1 MFIPGLS
8 RYGRPLEFVESLLPL
23 IGTTPD
29 RFCEA
34 DELSNRLQADR
45 LIAQIREEAD
55 PASANGKKLFAKLGK
70 LGHGRHAE
78 DPRSARLGRQAPDGR
93 VRRAPEQPHQRQDP
107 AADHSRP
114 RRRRSTHVSRARP
127 GRSRA
132 TRRYN
137 VNRLV
142 DLLGEDDYSK
152 AAIVEVLQA
161 HKDRLNVRQL
171 LGQIYFLQPS
181 EKAAVF
187 KLIDEIT
194 TEEMVPDLLARMDGK
209 DPLVKTH
216 LINVLARF
224 DRPDVNQGAA
234 GGAARQQQARAR
246 RGARRHRPLEDER
259 STSPRSSGLLLD
271 PDLDVMNKAV
281 DVIIQLNHPET
292 AKYLIEALK
301 AENEFSRRSAVEI
314 LNAIGTTHSVKYLLE
329 AVADEDWWVRSRAS
343 DALARIGGPRV
354 VDAVLDLI
362 KDKDENIRRA
372 AIEILNTCRD
382 KRAVDRLIEATRDKD
397 WWVSERAADALAEI
411 GDAKALPALLE
422 MMAQEQSLA
431 ARRDRGGRQARH
443 PQDPRQDA
451 AVLAAPGERSPRRR
465 DQRRRAARGRAAGRS
480 RAALSAAERTR
491 RRRDRAR
498 AVTKALQ
505 KLDGRLS
512 PSGRFSGTGT
522 LGRLRR
528 RELDDTAADGT
539 AAAGA
544 RHPRRAPTAAAT
556 PAATSTARTLLVEG
570 PEDAVAEPPP
580 PEAPSFDLSALQNG
594 DMIEGR
600 YKFIQKIGKGAFGT
614 VVLVEDT
621 VVEERLILKF
631 LNANVS
637 SDEEMLKRFVHEL
650 RYSRRITH
658 KNVIRIYDFLYVGG
672 SYAISMEYFPSHT
685 LGTEIANEKPMPPK
699 KAVGYG
705 TDICIGMSVAHQQ
718 GIIHRDLKPANI
730 LINDTGLLKIVDF
743 GVAAAAKSGDTQLT
757 KTGYVIGSPKYMAPE
772 QILGKKVDERAD
784 IYSLGV
790 IMYEMLAGNPPYSRG
805 DHMSVMYQHVQGKAQ
820 PLQRSEPEGSARD
833 RRRRDEDHAG
843 RQAETLRVD
852 GRAARRA
859 RSGRR
864 GGQVDDHGTY
874 RRVPEA
880 RPRARAAPTSIS
892 PSAFRRCC
900 ACTATSCRSS
910 SATSA
915 TPSSKATSTR
925 S

>member
-1 MFIPGLS
+1 MNFITS
-8 RYGRPLEFVESLLPL
+8 Y
-23 IGTTPD
+23 
-29 RFCEA
+29 
-34 DELSNRLQADR
+34 QADR

-55 PASANGKKLFAKLGK
+55 PTSPNAKKAFQKLGGLGTGAIPKILEALASADKRQTIEYVEILNSLINDKTLPLVTRGLADS
-70 LGHGRHAE
+70 
-78 DPRSARLGRQAPDGR
+78 DPRTVAG
-93 VRRAPEQPHQRQDP
+93 
-107 AADHSRP
+107 AAWALS
-114 RRRRSTHVSRARP
+114 SSK
-127 GRSRA
+127 
-132 TRRYN
+132 RYN

-142 DLLGEDDYSK
+142 DLLGEDEYSK

-161 HKDRLNVRQL
+161 HKERLNIRQL

-187 KLIDEIT
+187 KLIDEAT

-216 LINVLARF
+216 LINVLSRF
-224 DRPDVNQGAA
+224 DRPDVNKALQEALKDGNKLVRAA
-234 GGAARQQQARAR
+234 ALAGVARSKTALDITLVAA
-246 RGARRHRPLEDER
+246 
-259 STSPRSSGLLLD
+259 LLLD
-271 PDLDVMNKAV
+271 PDLEVMNKAV
-281 DVIIQLNHPET
+281 DVVIQLNHPET
-292 AKYLIEALK
+292 AKYLIPALK

-314 LNAIGTTHSVKYLLE
+314 LNAIGTTHSIKYLLE

-354 VDAVLDLI
+354 VSAVLELI

-382 KRAVDRLIEATRDKD
+382 KRAVDQLIEATRDAD

-411 GDAKALPALLE
+411 GDSKALPAILD
-422 MMAQEQSLA
+422 MMAKNNRSLPVA
-431 ARRDRGGRQARH
+431 I
-443 PQDPRQDA
+443 A
-451 AVLAAPGERSPRRR
+451 AVGKLGTAKVLDKVLPYLQRPEKEIRVAAIGAVAQLAG
-465 DQRRRAARGRAAGRS
+465 DQQAEAVRPY
-480 RAALSAAERTR
+480 LQQSAQGAEETIQ
-491 RRRDRAR
+491 R

-505 KLDGRLS
+505 KLEGRLS
-512 PSGRFSGTGT
+512 PSGRYSGTANLAGGT
-522 LGRLRR
+522 VASA
-528 RELDDTAADGT
+528 TVT
-539 AAAGA
+539 
-544 RHPRRAPTAAAT
+544 PPPMPAPTQTRATATRAAPP
-556 PAATSTARTLLVEG
+556 PASATSTARTLLIDG
-570 PEDAVAEPPP
+570 PEGAAPAPPA
-580 PEAPSFDLSALQNG
+580 PEAPSFDLAALQSG

-600 YKFIQKIGKGAFGT
+600 YKYIQKIGKGAFGT

-699 KAVGYG
+699 KALGYG
-705 TDICIGMSVAHQQ
+705 MDICIGMSVAHQQ

-820 PLQRSEPEGSARD
+820 PLNEANPKVPRELADVVTKTMQVDKLKRYASMEE
-833 RRRRDEDHAG
+833 
-843 RQAETLRVD
+843 LRV
-852 GRAARRA
+852 AL
-859 RSGRR
+859 
-864 GGQVDDHGTY
+864 
-874 RRVPEA
+874 EA
-880 RPRARAAPTSIS
+880 
-892 PSAFRRCC
+892 
-900 ACTATSCRSS
+900 
-910 SATSA
+910 A
-915 TPSSKATSTR
+915 TPSVQ
-925 S
+925 

>member
-1 MFIPGLS
+1 MNFLNAY
-8 RYGRPLEFVESLLPL
+8 R
-23 IGTTPD
+23 
-29 RFCEA
+29 A
-34 DELSNRLQADR
+34 DQ

-55 PASANGKKLFAKLGK
+55 PSSANGKKLFAKLGG
-70 LGHGRHAE
+70 LGSSAIPKILEALASADKRQTVEYVELLSALTNDKTLPLVTRGLADG
-78 DPRSARLGRQAPDGR
+78 DPRTVSGTAWAL
-93 VRRAPEQPHQRQDP
+93 
-107 AADHSRP
+107 
-114 RRRRSTHVSRARP
+114 STNKRF
-127 GRSRA
+127 
-132 TRRYN
+132 N

-142 DLLGEDDYSK
+142 DLLGEDEYSK
-152 AAIVEVLQA
+152 AAVVEVLQA

-171 LGQIYFLQPS
+171 LAQIYFLQPS

-194 TEEMVPDLLARMDGK
+194 TEDMVPDLLARMDGK

-224 DRPDVNQGAA
+224 DRPDVNKALQEALRDSNKLVRGAA
-234 GGAARQQQARAR
+234 LAGLARSKATVDVGLVA
-246 RGARRHRPLEDER
+246 
-259 STSPRSSGLLLD
+259 GLLLD

-314 LNAIGTTHSVKYLLE
+314 LNAVGTTHSVKFLLE

-411 GDAKALPALLE
+411 GDAKALPAILE
-422 MMAQEQSLA
+422 MMTKNDRSLPVA
-431 ARRDRGGRQARH
+431 IA
-443 PQDPRQDA
+443 
-451 AVLAAPGERSPRRR
+451 
-465 DQRRRAARGRAAGRS
+465 AAGKLGTAKILDKVLPYLQRPEKEV
-480 RAALSAAERTR
+480 RVAAIAATAQLAGEQQAEAVRPYLQQSAQGADETVQ
-491 RRRDRAR
+491 R
-498 AVTKALQ
+498 AVSKALQ
-505 KLDGRLS
+505 KLEGRLS
-512 PSGRFSGTGT
+512 PSGRYLGGGTGT
-522 LGRLRR
+522 ANLG
-528 RELDDTAADGT
+528 TG
-539 AAAGA
+539 AAASPTPTPMPGPGQQT
-544 RHPRRAPTAAAT
+544 RSTQTRSAPPPSA
-556 PAATSTARTLLVEG
+556 AATSTARTLLIDG
-570 PEDAVAEPPP
+570 AEDAVAEPPA
-580 PEAPSFDLSALQNG
+580 PEAPSFDLNALQSG

-685 LGTEIANEKPMPPK
+685 LGAEIANEKPMAPK

-705 TDICIGMSVAHQQ
+705 MDICIGMSVAHQQ

-730 LINDTGLLKIVDF
+730 LINDSGLLKIVDF

-820 PLQRSEPEGSARD
+820 PLNEANPKVPREIAD
-833 RRRRDEDHAG
+833 VV
-843 RQAETLRVD
+843 TKTM
-852 GRAARRA
+852 
-859 RSGRR
+859 
-864 GGQVDDHGTY
+864 QVDKLKRY
-874 RRVPEA
+874 ASMEELRIALEA
-880 RPRARAAPTSIS
+880 ATAAI
-892 PSAFRRCC
+892 R
-900 ACTATSCRSS
+900 
-910 SATSA
+910 
-915 TPSSKATSTR
+915 
-925 S
+925 

>member
-1 MFIPGLS
+1 MNFL
-8 RYGRPLEFVESLLPL
+8 
-23 IGTTPD
+23 T
-29 RFCEA
+29 A
-34 DELSNRLQADR
+34 LQADR
-45 LIAQIREEAD
+45 LIAQIREEPD
-55 PASANGKKLFAKLGK
+55 PTSATGKQLFAKLGK
-70 LGHGRHAE
+70 LGTAAIPKILEALASSDKRQTAE
-78 DPRSARLGRQAPDGR
+78 YVEILSSLTSDKTLPLVTRGFADSDPRTVSATAWALSSNKRF
-93 VRRAPEQPHQRQDP
+93 
-107 AADHSRP
+107 
-114 RRRRSTHVSRARP
+114 
-127 GRSRA
+127 
-132 TRRYN
+132 N
-137 VNRLV
+137 INRLV
-142 DLLGEDDYSK
+142 DLLGEDEYSK

-161 HKDRLNVRQL
+161 HKERLNVRQL
-171 LGQIYFLQPS
+171 LGQIYHLQPS

-187 KLIDEIT
+187 KLIDEVT
-194 TEEMVPDLLARMDGK
+194 TEEMVPDLLVRMDGK

-224 DRPDVNQGAA
+224 DRPDVNKALQEALRDSNKLVRGAA
-234 GGAARQQQARAR
+234 LSGIARSKAAIDV
-246 RGARRHRPLEDER
+246 GLV
-259 STSPRSSGLLLD
+259 SGLLLD

-329 AVADEDWWVRSRAS
+329 AVSDEDWWVRSRAS

-354 VDAVLDLI
+354 VDAVLELI

-382 KRAVDRLIEATRDKD
+382 KRAVDKLIEATRDKD

-411 GDAKALPALLE
+411 GDAKALPAIVD
-422 MMAQEQSLA
+422 MIAKNNRSLPVA
-431 ARRDRGGRQARH
+431 IT
-443 PQDPRQDA
+443 
-451 AVLAAPGERSPRRR
+451 
-465 DQRRRAARGRAAGRS
+465 AAGKLGNSKMIDKLLPYLQRPEKEVRVAAIGAVAQLAGEQQADAVRPHLQQIAQGADETVQ
-480 RAALSAAERTR
+480 RAIS
-491 RRRDRAR
+491 
-498 AVTKALQ
+498 KALQ
-505 KLDGRLS
+505 KLEGRTS
-512 PSGRFSGTGT
+512 PSGRYREATGT
-522 LGRLRR
+522 IGG
-528 RELDDTAADGT
+528 GT
-539 AAAGA
+539 MV
-544 RHPRRAPTAAAT
+544 TAT
-556 PAATSTARTLLVEG
+556 PSPMPGPQARTQTRSAPLPPAPGMTGTARTLLVDG
-570 PEDAVAEPPP
+570 PDNAVAEPPA
-580 PEAPSFDLSALQNG
+580 PEAPSFDLNALQPG

-600 YKFIQKIGKGAFGT
+600 YKFVQKIGKGAFGT

-685 LGTEIANEKPMPPK
+685 LGTEIANEKPMAPK
-699 KAVGYG
+699 KALAYG

-730 LINDTGLLKIVDF
+730 LINDSGLLKIVDF

-820 PLQRSEPEGSARD
+820 PVNEANPKVPREIAD
-833 RRRRDEDHAG
+833 VV
-843 RQAETLRVD
+843 TKTM
-852 GRAARRA
+852 
-859 RSGRR
+859 
-864 GGQVDDHGTY
+864 QVDKLKRYASMEELRLALET
-874 RRVPEA
+874 
-880 RPRARAAPTSIS
+880 AAVSLG
-892 PSAFRRCC
+892 
-900 ACTATSCRSS
+900 
-910 SATSA
+910 
-915 TPSSKATSTR
+915 
-925 S
+925 

>member
-1 MFIPGLS
+1 MNFI
-8 RYGRPLEFVESLLPL
+8 
-23 IGTTPD
+23 T
-29 RFCEA
+29 A
-34 DELSNRLQADR
+34 LQADR
-45 LIAQIREEAD
+45 LIAQIREEPD
-55 PASANGKKLFAKLGK
+55 PSSPTGKQLFAKLGK
-70 LGHGRHAE
+70 LGTAAIPKILEALASSDKRQTAE
-78 DPRSARLGRQAPDGR
+78 YVEILSGLTSDKTLSLVTRGLADSDPRTVSATAWALSSNKRF
-93 VRRAPEQPHQRQDP
+93 
-107 AADHSRP
+107 
-114 RRRRSTHVSRARP
+114 
-127 GRSRA
+127 
-132 TRRYN
+132 N
-137 VNRLV
+137 INRLV
-142 DLLGEDDYSK
+142 DLLGEDEYSK

-161 HKDRLNVRQL
+161 HRDRLNVRQL
-171 LGQIYFLQPS
+171 LGQIYHLQPS

-187 KLIDEIT
+187 KLIDEVT
-194 TEEMVPDLLARMDGK
+194 TEEMVPDLLVRMDGK
-209 DPLVKTH
+209 DPLIKTH

-224 DRPDVNQGAA
+224 DRPDVNKALQEALRDGNKLVRGAA
-234 GGAARQQQARAR
+234 LAGVARSKATIDV
-246 RGARRHRPLEDER
+246 GLV
-259 STSPRSSGLLLD
+259 SGLLLD

-329 AVADEDWWVRSRAS
+329 AVSDEDWWVRSRAS

-354 VDAVLDLI
+354 VDAVLELI

-382 KRAVDRLIEATRDKD
+382 KRAVDKLIEATRDKD

-411 GDAKALPALLE
+411 GDAKALPAILE
-422 MMAQEQSLA
+422 MIAKNNRSLPVA
-431 ARRDRGGRQARH
+431 IA
-443 PQDPRQDA
+443 
-451 AVLAAPGERSPRRR
+451 
-465 DQRRRAARGRAAGRS
+465 AAGKLGNSKMLDKLLPYLQRPEKEVRVAAIGAVAQLAGEQQADAVRPHLQQIS
-480 RAALSAAERTR
+480 QGAEETVQRAI
-491 RRRDRAR
+491 
-498 AVTKALQ
+498 TKALQ

-512 PSGRFSGTGT
+512 PSGRYKDATGT
-522 LGRLRR
+522 VGG
-528 RELDDTAADGT
+528 GT
-539 AAAGA
+539 MV
-544 RHPRRAPTAAAT
+544 TAT
-556 PAATSTARTLLVEG
+556 PPSMPGPQARTQTRSAPAPPAPAMTGTARTLLVDL
-570 PEDAVAEPPP
+570 PDNAVAEPPP
-580 PEAPSFDLSALQNG
+580 PEAPSFDLNALQPG

-600 YKFIQKIGKGAFGT
+600 YKFVQKIGKGAFGT

-685 LGTEIANEKPMPPK
+685 LGTEIANEKPMAPK
-699 KAVGYG
+699 RALAYG

-730 LINDTGLLKIVDF
+730 LINDSGLLKIVDF

-820 PLQRSEPEGSARD
+820 PLNEANPKVPREIAD
-833 RRRRDEDHAG
+833 VV
-843 RQAETLRVD
+843 TKTM
-852 GRAARRA
+852 
-859 RSGRR
+859 
-864 GGQVDDHGTY
+864 QVDKLKRYASMEELRLALET
-874 RRVPEA
+874 
-880 RPRARAAPTSIS
+880 AAVSLG
-892 PSAFRRCC
+892 
-900 ACTATSCRSS
+900 
-910 SATSA
+910 
-915 TPSSKATSTR
+915 
-925 S
+925 

>member
-1 MFIPGLS
+1 MNFLTA
-8 RYGRPLEFVESLLPL
+8 LH
-23 IGTTPD
+23 
-29 RFCEA
+29 
-34 DELSNRLQADR
+34 ADR
-45 LIAQIREEAD
+45 LIAQIREEPD
-55 PASANGKKLFAKLGK
+55 PSSANGKKLFTKLGG
-70 LGHGRHAE
+70 LGTGAIPKILEALASADKRQTAE
-78 DPRSARLGRQAPDGR
+78 YVEILTSLISDKTLPLITRGLADADPR
-93 VRRAPEQPHQRQDP
+93 
-107 AADHSRP
+107 
-114 RRRRSTHVSRARP
+114 TVSGTALAL
-127 GRSRA
+127 SNNK
-132 TRRYN
+132 RYN

-152 AAIVEVLQA
+152 AGIVEVLQA
-161 HKDRLNVRQL
+161 HKDRLNIRQL
-171 LGQIYFLQPS
+171 LAQIYFLQPS

-187 KLIDEIT
+187 KLIDEVT
-194 TEEMVPDLLARMDGK
+194 TEEMVPDLLARIDGK

-224 DRPDVNQGAA
+224 DLPEVNKALKEALRDSNKLVRGAA
-234 GGAARQQQARAR
+234 LSGIARSKTTIDV
-246 RGARRHRPLEDER
+246 GLV
-259 STSPRSSGLLLD
+259 SGLLLD

-292 AKYLIEALK
+292 AKYLMEALK

-329 AVADEDWWVRSRAS
+329 TVSDEDWWVRSRAS

-354 VDAVLDLI
+354 VDAVLELI
-362 KDKDENIRRA
+362 KDKDENVRRA

-422 MMAQEQSLA
+422 MMAKNNRSLPVA
-431 ARRDRGGRQARH
+431 IA
-443 PQDPRQDA
+443 
-451 AVLAAPGERSPRRR
+451 
-465 DQRRRAARGRAAGRS
+465 AAGKLGNHKILDKVLPYLQRPEKEV
-480 RAALSAAERTR
+480 RVAAITAVAQLAGEQQAEAVRQPLQQSAQGADETVQ
-491 RRRDRAR
+491 R
-498 AVTKALQ
+498 AVSKALQ

-512 PSGRFSGTGT
+512 PSGRFTGT
-522 LGRLRR
+522 ATLS
-528 RELDDTAADGT
+528 
-539 AAAGA
+539 AG
-544 RHPRRAPTAAAT
+544 PTATATAT
-556 PAATSTARTLLVEG
+556 PPPTPSPQTRTTLTRAAPPPPASATSTARTLLVEG
-570 PEDAVAEPPP
+570 ADEAAVEPPP
-580 PEAPSFDLSALQNG
+580 SEAPSFDLSALQNG

-685 LGTEIANEKPMPPK
+685 LGTEIANERPMPSK

-730 LINDTGLLKIVDF
+730 LINDMGLLKIVDF

-820 PLQRSEPEGSARD
+820 PLNEANPNVPRD
-833 RRRRDEDHAG
+833 LADVVTKTMQVDKLKRYASME
-843 RQAETLRVD
+843 ELRVALE
-852 GRAARRA
+852 AA
-859 RSGRR
+859 
-864 GGQVDDHGTY
+864 
-874 RRVPEA
+874 
-880 RPRARAAPTSIS
+880 AASIG
-892 PSAFRRCC
+892 
-900 ACTATSCRSS
+900 
-910 SATSA
+910 
-915 TPSSKATSTR
+915 
-925 S
+925 